1 MPPWSAAEFEELQRL
16 VAKDGAGD
24 WEQKAIALG
33 TGRSGAALSQKLSRW
48 NREQGS
54 SSAEASPAATS
65 SAAAAAAASAT
76 AAAAAAR
83 AAAATAAAHAAAA
96 PWKAPTVNNPRAAL
110 SGAPKDTE
118 AQSKDSSAEA
128 GAEKEPEAQTEKD
141 QAGVGVEGGYDSGGE
156 QSWRELLSDSSLGRS
171 GRPSHSNS
179 EPTAALL
186 RRMEAE
192 GWTCEQQVSRT
203 LFFPPG
209 VTKENGYKCN
219 STLDKD
225 GTSSPTTASWTSASA
240 STSASFGALCGTRA
254 YFGTIGAVVRHLR
267 KAHGLLPST
276 EKEPQNEKEGPW
288 FKHAAAARKVTG
300 KPLWPKA
307 KADPG
312 PRKDYTPGVPQ
323 KWTAEEHELFLEAI
337 KLYHRDWKRVTAHIG
352 TRTVPQ
358 VRSHMQKFD
367 MHVKQGLIP
376 GWTEQDLPPS
386 QKQKPPIRKDVREAL
401 RAVVDA
407 VVASQGAEG
416 AEELAAEERRS
427 AVARARSDSAPWSS
441 AEDEELRWL
450 VEHEGEGNWKEKAAV
465 FSTGR
470 SRDALGARWRQHLKQ
485 PGRPRPPV
493 KNPRAAWSM
502 GPAKANQDMT
512 PKDLKSR
519 EPPGPVM
526 ENGLRLVPAPR
537 LGARLPA
544 PAPAPAPERWVSFD
558 EKVSVIGILWDNQGD
573 EDNIAMTVRTVQVG
587 SEAEKAGISV
597 GMRLVSLKLPACP
610 NFGAVSGA
618 LDYAAMLVRRSPPIP

>member
-33 TGRSGAALSQKLSRW
+33 TGRSGTALAQKLNRW
-48 NREQGS
+48 NRERSADS
-54 SSAEASPAATS
+54 SSADASPAATS
-65 SAAAAAAASAT
+65 SAAAAVAAAT
-76 AAAAAAR
+76 TAAAAAR
-83 AAAATAAAHAAAA
+83 AAPA
-96 PWKAPTVNNPRAAL
+96 PWKAPTVNNPHAAL
-110 SGAPKDTE
+110 SDAPKDNQDTE
-118 AQSKDSSAEA
+118 AQSKDSSVEDA
-128 GAEKEPEAQTEKD
+128 GAEKEPEAQNEK
-141 QAGVGVEGGYDSGGE
+141 AGVVGGE

-171 GRPSHSNS
+171 GRPSQSSS

-186 RRMEAE
+186 SRMEAE

-225 GTSSPTTASWTSASA
+225 GTSSPTGRG
-240 STSASFGALCGTRA
+240 ASFGALCGTHA
-254 YFGTIGAVVRHLR
+254 YFGTLGAVVRHLR

-276 EKEPQNEKEGPW
+276 EKEPEPEKEGPW

-323 KWTAEEHELFLEAI
+323 KWTAEEHERFLEAI

-573 EDNIAMTVRTVQVG
+573 EDNIAMTVRAVQLG
-587 SEAEKAGISV
+587 SEAEQAGISV

>member
-1 MPPWSAAEFEELQRL
+1 
-16 VAKDGAGD
+16 
-24 WEQKAIALG
+24 
-33 TGRSGAALSQKLSRW
+33 
-48 NREQGS
+48 
-54 SSAEASPAATS
+54 
-65 SAAAAAAASAT
+65 
-76 AAAAAAR
+76 
-83 AAAATAAAHAAAA
+83 
-96 PWKAPTVNNPRAAL
+96 
-110 SGAPKDTE
+110 
-118 AQSKDSSAEA
+118 
-128 GAEKEPEAQTEKD
+128 
-141 QAGVGVEGGYDSGGE
+141 
-156 QSWRELLSDSSLGRS
+156 
-171 GRPSHSNS
+171 
-179 EPTAALL
+179 
-186 RRMEAE
+186 MEAE

-276 EKEPQNEKEGPW
+276 EEQSKSGSEDNEKEGSW
-288 FKHAAAARKVTG
+288 HKHAAAARKVTG

-312 PRKDYTPGVPQ
+312 PRKEYTPGVPQ
-323 KWTAEEHELFLEAI
+323 KWTAEEHERFLEAI

-386 QKQKPPIRKDVREAL
+386 QKQKPPIKKVVRDTL

-407 VVASQGAEG
+407 VVASQGDEG
-416 AEELAAEERRS
+416 AEELAEKELAKERRS
-427 AVARARSDSAPWSS
+427 AAARARGDSAPWSS
-441 AEDEELRWL
+441 AEDDELRWL
-450 VEHEGEGNWKEKAAV
+450 VEHEGEGNWALKAAG

-470 SRDALGARWRQHLKQ
+470 SKAAIGSRWRLHLKQ
-485 PGRPRPPV
+485 PARPRPPV
-493 KNPRAAWSM
+493 KNPRAAWSAHRST
-502 GPAKANQDMT
+502 PAKANQDKT

-526 ENGLRLVPAPR
+526 ENGQRLVPAPR

-558 EKVSVIGILWDNQGD
+558 EKVSVIGILWGNQGD
-573 EDNIAMTVRTVQVG
+573 EDNIAMTVRTVQLG
-587 SEAEKAGISV
+587 SEAEKAGISA
-597 GMRLVSLKLPACP
+597 GMRLVSLKLPVCP